1 MSVATVAGKHP
12 YVFTAISLVILL
24 VIVGISGFM
33 GVIDLSPGAVIADLF
48 GKDGLSDRERA
59 IFFDIRLP
67 RIATGVVV
75 GATLAL
81 SGAAY
86 QAVFR
91 NPLADPYL
99 LGVSSGAGLGVTL
112 VVVSG
117 GVLGASLGGAGIIVA
132 AFLGGVAAVA
142 ATVIVSR
149 GVRQSSSASV
159 VVLAGVAVAAFAS
172 AIQTY
177 IQQRNIDTVARVY
190 IWMLGNLNVTRWE
203 SVLTAAIPA
212 AFSALVILS
221 CARVLD
227 VMAVGD
233 VEARSLG
240 VDPALVRMGL
250 VAVATLGT
258 ASAVAVSGLIGFV
271 GIIVP
276 HALRLIVGPG
286 HRILLPMTLVW
297 GAIFLVVAD
306 TIGRTLL
313 APQELPVGVV
323 TAAVGAPFFLF
334 ILRRSTS
341 VKHKG
346 GASV

>member
-1 MSVATVAGKHP
+1 MAVAGRAARHP
-12 YVFTAISLVILL
+12 VIATSISVVILL
-24 VIVGISGFM
+24 IVIGVSGFV
-33 GVIDLSPGAVIADLF
+33 GVIDLSPGAVIADIF
-48 GKDGLSDRERA
+48 GGDGLSDRERA

-67 RIATGVVV
+67 RIATGMVV

-117 GVLGASLGGAGIIVA
+117 GVLGATPGGAGIIVA
-132 AFLGGVAAVA
+132 AFVGGVAAVA
-142 ATVIVSR
+142 ATVLVSR
-149 GVRQSSSASV
+149 GVGQSSSATV

-177 IQQRNIDTVARVY
+177 LQQRNIDTVARVY

-203 SVLTAAIPA
+203 TVLTAAVPA
-212 AFSALVILS
+212 ALSAMVILS

-240 VDPALVRMGL
+240 IDPGLVRVGL

-297 GAIFLVVAD
+297 GAIFLVLAD
-306 TIGRTLL
+306 TLGRTLM

-334 ILRRSTS
+334 ILRRSTGTGSGGGS
-341 VKHKG
+341 V
-346 GASV
+346 A